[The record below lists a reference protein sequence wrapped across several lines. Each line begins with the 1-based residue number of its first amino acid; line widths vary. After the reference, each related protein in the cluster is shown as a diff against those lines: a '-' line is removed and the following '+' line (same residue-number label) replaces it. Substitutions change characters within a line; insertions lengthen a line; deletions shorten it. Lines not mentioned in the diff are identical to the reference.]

1 MSSLFV
7 VDLKSVW
14 LVCPA
19 FYLVATAHFLQPLPW
34 PSSSG
39 PGLTEG
45 LVEVA
50 ACWLFLLEQL
60 SIGWHPPL
68 LALRALPAA
77 CSLNIPSTS
86 WMRIWQ
92 DLNIREEAWGEGA
105 LLWCLW
111 GGGFQQ
117 EGFKPAA
124 IPAERHWH
132 QALHFD
138 SFYFKLSSISLLGKG
153 RREAGEVAMVCGES
167 GDAGTVGK
175 PEASWQGCVEFLG
188 IWARKF
194 KVKAREFSGWS
205 GR

>member
-1 MSSLFV
+1 MAPVSCLLSGGYSPFSSTSPLAIVLRSRPHRRAGGGGGLLAIPVRAAFDRLAPLPAGSPSTASSLQSEHPFHQL
-7 VDLKSVW
+7 DENLAGFEHTGRGVW
-14 LVCPA
+14 
-19 FYLVATAHFLQPLPW
+19 
-34 PSSSG
+34 G
-39 PGLTEG
+39 G
-45 LVEVA
+45 
-50 ACWLFLLEQL
+50 
-60 SIGWHPPL
+60 
-68 LALRALPAA
+68 
-77 CSLNIPSTS
+77 
-86 WMRIWQ
+86 
-92 DLNIREEAWGEGA
+92 GA

-153 RREAGEVAMVCGES
+153 RREAGEVALVCGES

-188 IWARKF
+188 IGARKF